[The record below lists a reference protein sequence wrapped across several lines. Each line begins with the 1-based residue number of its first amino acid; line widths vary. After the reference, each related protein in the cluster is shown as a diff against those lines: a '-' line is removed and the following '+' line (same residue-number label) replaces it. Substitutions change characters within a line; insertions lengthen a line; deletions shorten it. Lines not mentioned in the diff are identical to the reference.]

1 MLDSREIE
9 EFAAADEEIAG
20 MWAKAART
28 LRSASATELD
38 DDLDSRFTLVYQSAL
53 QGSTAVVR
61 AAGYRVRGDDNHRVT
76 FAAVAAL
83 GLGDLSEAARELNII
98 RQNRHAAVY
107 DWESTMGPREI
118 ERLQDATAR
127 LLRGADS
134 WLRGQ
139 RRSFVDRLATLVLPV
154 FP

>member
-20 MWAKAART
+20 MWGKATKT
-28 LRSASATELD
+28 LRSAAAKDLD
-38 DDLDSRFTLVYQSAL
+38 DDLDSRFTLLYQSAL
-53 QGSTAVVR
+53 QASTAVVR

-107 DWESTMGPREI
+107 DWESTMGPGEVKK
-118 ERLQDATAR
+118 LLDATVR
-127 LLRGADS
+127 LLQGADA
-134 WLRGQ
+134 WLRG
-139 RRSFVDRLATLVLPV
+139 RPGSYADTLAPLIIPE
-154 FP
+154 